1 MIKFVQQSFAKG
13 NFDVGETDYV
23 KYLVS
28 SCLWMNLIS
37 LVFKYIGYLIYIYFG
52 KDYSFFDF
60 VYLFFHAVADSIVIS
75 ILIFV
80 SYGWTITFLKD
91 TDFDLYVPLGIY
103 ISYHFSMHDGLD
115 HCHINAIKQD
125 HGWRAWQVSH
135 VWHYTIISFGVLQ
148 IYYHNHIFGWMY
160 QNYLQV
166 KVKQNKKLY
175 VWNSR
180 FGIVLY
186 IVRTCSYVGCLIHT
200 CISTKIM
207 GVLPYRTYQNIY
219 HFLTCLYDIV

>member
-37 LVFKYIGYLIYIYFG
+37 LAFKYIGYLIYIYFG

-91 TDFDLYVPLGIY
+91 TDFDLYVPLGKD
-103 ISYHFSMHDGLD
+103 F
-115 HCHINAIKQD
+115 
-125 HGWRAWQVSH
+125 
-135 VWHYTIISFGVLQ
+135 
-148 IYYHNHIFGWMY
+148 
-160 QNYLQV
+160 
-166 KVKQNKKLY
+166 
-175 VWNSR
+175 
-180 FGIVLY
+180 
-186 IVRTCSYVGCLIHT
+186 CL
-200 CISTKIM
+200 
-207 GVLPYRTYQNIY
+207 
-219 HFLTCLYDIV
+219 FF